1 MGRARV
7 NIILAPICLKLTL
20 LQTWRPNK
28 NNIYLL
34 FKNTKLI
41 IIQRPNQISEKNLSH
56 MTVLLLLLL
65 KLGVMMGETPK
76 LVKENHGGA
85 LQDMDDLEV

>member
-7 NIILAPICLKLTL
+7 NIILAPICLLLTL
-20 LQTWRPNK
+20 LQTRRPNK

-41 IIQRPNQISEKNLSH
+41 INQRPHQISEKKPFPLYSAAAAAA
-56 MTVLLLLLL
+56 VA
-65 KLGVMMGETPK
+65 ETGSDD
-76 LVKENHGGA
+76 GG
-85 LQDMDDLEV
+85 DT